1 MDVLSSEEVVLSVL
15 FEPSSLL
22 LLQEKKVKP
31 KSRMIKKM
39 MSVCLNLCT
48 ISGIGK
54 IFSLPELGF
63 ELQESGILLGG
74 VSDCE
79 VLVWVTHRS

>member
-22 LLQEKKVKP
+22 LLQEKNVKP

-54 IFSLPELGF
+54 RFSLPELGF
-63 ELQESGILLGG
+63 ELQEWGFYLEG
-74 VSDCE
+74 V
-79 VLVWVTHRS
+79 

>member
-1 MDVLSSEEVVLSVL
+1 
-15 FEPSSLL
+15 
-22 LLQEKKVKP
+22 
-31 KSRMIKKM
+31 

-54 IFSLPELGF
+54 RFSLPELGF

-74 VSDCE
+74 CLTVKNYWELLTRDDGVGFMTLSNYEIVWCQFHLFEYLIVS
-79 VLVWVTHRS
+79 V

>member
-1 MDVLSSEEVVLSVL
+1 MDVLSSEEVLLSVL

-54 IFSLPELGF
+54 RFSLPELGF

-74 VSDCE
+74 CLTVKN
-79 VLVWVTHRS
+79 